1 MRIGKWK
8 IDAKDGVWFFIC
20 GFLVVSFLVGLIIYD
35 KANAAS
41 ALSAASTAVSI
52 VLSIVAILYT
62 MIEGANSSRINDDT
76 AIKLDKLDNHLG
88 QIEKKL
94 AEQKELQSKIN
105 IVLPELISHAS
116 ILENKSI
123 GSGEGFTVKL
133 SEELA
138 NLKKYMD
145 EDIEEE

>member
-1 MRIGKWK
+1 MHIGNWK
-8 IDAKDGVWFFIC
+8 IDVKDGVWIFIC
-20 GFLVVSFLVGLIIYD
+20 GFLVVSFLVGFIIYD
-35 KANAAS
+35 KPNAAS

-62 MIEGANSSRINDDT
+62 MIEGANSSRINEDT
-76 AIKLDKLDNHLG
+76 AIKLDRLDNHLE

-116 ILENKSI
+116 ILENNTI
-123 GSGEGFTVKL
+123 GSGEGFTAKL

-138 NLKKYMD
+138 NLKRYMD